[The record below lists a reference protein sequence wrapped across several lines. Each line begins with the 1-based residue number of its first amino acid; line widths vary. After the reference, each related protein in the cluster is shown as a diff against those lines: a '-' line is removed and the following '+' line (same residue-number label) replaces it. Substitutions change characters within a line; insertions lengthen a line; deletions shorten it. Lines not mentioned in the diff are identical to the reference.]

1 MMKFFVS
8 KTGLAS
14 AVVSIGLVAGLLW
27 QTASMRAELQRLR
40 QEKKALTD
48 QVARLASQQR
58 SVPAPTVPRRVTS
71 DSGSAL
77 PKPDPAS
84 IRSLEEKD
92 ELIAALRQEIASA
105 KAAESDLQTSL
116 HSLQSQTALR
126 DQQAQDQL
134 AAEQARHKQGLADAE
149 HSLELAQNSL
159 KQEKARTGELE
170 SSNAALKAQMGVAA
184 KSAQAVDLMAQ
195 LSEITRQR
203 ESCIREIASR
213 YRDITSQYS
222 SLTGALEGR
231 QNQQIAPWN
240 SAELSRIQ
248 SAITSGEEDL
258 RRLDELNARAALVE
272 KKLAKH

>member
-1 MMKFFVS
+1 MKFFVS
-8 KTGLAS
+8 KTALAS
-14 AVVSIGLVAGLLW
+14 AVVSLGLVAGLLW

-48 QVARLASQQR
+48 QVTRLASQQR
-58 SVPAPTVPRRVTS
+58 SVPAPTVPHRVTNDS
-71 DSGSAL
+71 ESGS

-84 IRSLEEKD
+84 FRSLEEKD
-92 ELIAALRQEIASA
+92 ESIAALRQEIASA

-116 HSLQSQTALR
+116 LSLQSQIALR

-134 AAEQARHKQGLADAE
+134 AAEQARHKQDLAGAE

-170 SSNAALKAQMGVAA
+170 SLNAALKAQIGVAA